1 MKLSTKL
8 KLAFGV
14 LILVPIF
21 FCAIG
26 LVALFNFKMHNV
38 SVQYNAAN
46 TSYEI
51 LLNPVQMVSTIC
63 KDQYEDVVNSAHSN
77 PMKLTDEAYL
87 NHINAELMRRNSYLM
102 VSIEDE
108 PFFFGEKHAEGIFDE
123 LSDVEYT
130 SNGMAGIYLEDFQT
144 VINRVPFHLPD
155 GREGE
160 AYVVMKVGAI
170 IPQMRHSLIE
180 AVVAIIIALI
190 LTSAIFTFWIYRET
204 VRPIDKLRLATKN
217 IKDGNLDFDMDT
229 SGEDEFSDLYRDF
242 DAMRRQLKQD
252 QEEKLQADTETR
264 ELISNISHDLKTPIT
279 AIKGYVEGLLD
290 GVANTPEKQEKYI
303 RIIYS
308 KAYEMDT
315 LINELTFY
323 SKIDNGKVPYNFAK
337 INMSDYFSDC
347 VEEIGIDLENRG
359 VALGYVNDLSAQTRV
374 VADPEQLR
382 RVINNIVNNSVKYIQ
397 KTPARISIHLRENDD
412 EVMIAISDNGSGI
425 DEKDVPYI
433 FDRFYRSDASRNS
446 KTGGSGIGLSI
457 VKRIVEDHEGSISC
471 ESVLGEGTTMHI
483 TLPKYKEGSEDFTQS
498 MEVIV
503 DE

>member
-8 KLAFGV
+8 KIAFGV
-14 LILVPIF
+14 LILVPIL
-21 FCAIG
+21 FCSIG
-26 LVALFNFKMHNV
+26 LIALFNFKMHNV

-63 KDQYEDVVNSAHSN
+63 KVQFEDIVKSAHTT
-77 PMKLTDEAYL
+77 PMKLTDENYL
-87 NHINAELMRRNSYLM
+87 QQINKELTRRNSYLM

-108 PFFFGEKHAEGIFDE
+108 PFFLGEKHGEAVFEE
-123 LSDVEYT
+123 LKDVEYT

-144 VINRVPFHLPD
+144 VINRVPFRLPD
-155 GREGE
+155 GKEGE

-180 AVVAIIIALI
+180 AVVAIIIALF

-242 DAMRRQLKQD
+242 DAMRCQLKQD
-252 QEEKLQADTETR
+252 QEEKLQADTETK

-337 INMSDYFSDC
+337 INVSDYFSDC

-359 VALGYVNDLSAQTRV
+359 VTLGYVNDLSAQTRV

-412 EVMIAISDNGSGI
+412 EVMIAISDNGIGI

-483 TLPKYKEGSEDFTQS
+483 TLPKYKEDTEDFNQS